1 MVIHCS
7 AGKDRTGVFVMV
19 LLGLCGVDDEI
30 IAKEYEMSNLGY
42 FDYEKDLKKRAE
54 KIGVS
59 EDDLRAA
66 MSASYNGMKITIR
79 QLREEYGSFEEYA
92 RNGCG
97 LNDQEIQ
104 SIRELMVVPIRFEER
119 QLFRPKF

>member
-1 MVIHCS
+1 
-7 AGKDRTGVFVMV
+7 
-19 LLGLCGVDDEI
+19 
-30 IAKEYEMSNLGY
+30 
-42 FDYEKDLKKRAE
+42 
-54 KIGVS
+54 
-59 EDDLRAA
+59 
-66 MSASYNGMKITIR
+66 MKITIR